1 MRLLARDL
9 KPVTL
14 IKVNGDLYHGIRVN
28 LQSSINKLLTQAF
41 DIPFEEGDFIER
53 ELKNGIKEKYIIL
66 KINYST
72 NVINMDIEKVTDLT
86 KNRGEKI
93 MEERKRIVNNTNNFY
108 GEATGIQIQ
117 QGTNNSLQEQ
127 TITQEFNY
135 AKVKEVLEQ
144 IKKYDSMFDEEY
156 GEKAPELRN
165 MIEEMEVLL
174 QKRENPSK
182 IKMVLTEIKN
192 LSIGIAGSLIA
203 LGILATIAPVL

>member
-1 MRLLARDL
+1 M
-9 KPVTL
+9 
-14 IKVNGDLYHGIRVN
+14 
-28 LQSSINKLLTQAF
+28 
-41 DIPFEEGDFIER
+41 
-53 ELKNGIKEKYIIL
+53 
-66 KINYST
+66 
-72 NVINMDIEKVTDLT
+72 INMDIEKVTDLT

-93 MEERKRIVNNTNNFY
+93 MEERERIVNNTNNFY

-117 QGTNNSLQEQ
+117 QGTNNSLQVQ

-165 MIEEMEVLL
+165 MIEEIEVLL

-203 LGILATIAPVL
+203 SGILATIALIL

>member
-135 AKVKEVLEQ
+135 SKVKEVLEQ

-165 MIEEMEVLL
+165 MNEEMEVLL

-203 LGILATIAPVL
+203 SGILATIAPVL

>member
-14 IKVNGDLYHGIRVN
+14 MKVNGDLYHGIRVN
-28 LQSSINKLLTQAF
+28 LQSSVNKLLTQAF

-93 MEERKRIVNNTNNFY
+93 MEERERIINNTNNFY

-165 MIEEMEVLL
+165 MIEEIEVLL

-192 LSIGIAGSLIA
+192 LSIGIVGSLIA
-203 LGILATIAPVL
+203 SGILATIAPVL

>member
-66 KINYST
+66 KINYFT

-203 LGILATIAPVL
+203 SGILATIAPVL

>member
-14 IKVNGDLYHGIRVN
+14 MKVNGDLYHGIRVN
-28 LQSSINKLLTQAF
+28 LQSSVNKLLTQAF

-93 MEERKRIVNNTNNFY
+93 MEERERIVNNTNNFY

-165 MIEEMEVLL
+165 MIEEIEVLL
-174 QKRENPSK
+174 RKRENPSK

-203 LGILATIAPVL
+203 SGILATIAPIL

>member
-93 MEERKRIVNNTNNFY
+93 MEERERIVNNTNNFY

-135 AKVKEVLEQ
+135 SKVKEVLEQ

-203 LGILATIAPVL
+203 SGILATIAPVL

>member
-93 MEERKRIVNNTNNFY
+93 MEERERIVNNTNNFY

-165 MIEEMEVLL
+165 MIEEIEVLL

-203 LGILATIAPVL
+203 SGILATIAPIL

>member
-14 IKVNGDLYHGIRVN
+14 MKVNGDLYHGIRVN
-28 LQSSINKLLTQAF
+28 LQSSVNKLLTQAF

-93 MEERKRIVNNTNNFY
+93 MEERERIVNNTNNFY

-144 IKKYDSMFDEEY
+144 IKKYDSLFDEEY

-165 MIEEMEVLL
+165 MIEEIEVLL

-203 LGILATIAPVL
+203 SGILATIAPIL

>member
-1 MRLLARDL
+1 MIDYIIIIL
-9 KPVTL
+9 
-14 IKVNGDLYHGIRVN
+14 
-28 LQSSINKLLTQAF
+28 
-41 DIPFEEGDFIER
+41 EGDFIER

-93 MEERKRIVNNTNNFY
+93 MEERERIVNNTNNFY

-165 MIEEMEVLL
+165 MIEEIEVLL

-203 LGILATIAPVL
+203 SGILATIAPIL

>member
-1 MRLLARDL
+1 MGLNQQ
-9 KPVTL
+9 TL
-14 IKVNGDLYHGIRVN
+14 
-28 LQSSINKLLTQAF
+28 
-41 DIPFEEGDFIER
+41 
-53 ELKNGIKEKYIIL
+53 
-66 KINYST
+66 
-72 NVINMDIEKVTDLT
+72 INMDIEKVTDLT

-93 MEERKRIVNNTNNFY
+93 MEERERIINNTNNFY

-165 MIEEMEVLL
+165 MIEEIEVLL

-192 LSIGIAGSLIA
+192 LSIGIVGSLIA
-203 LGILATIAPVL
+203 SGILATIAPVL